1 MAVWLRVLANPKVL
15 KRFLQTKA
23 GRKAALKY
31 GTMLLNSKMV
41 QDSVNK
47 FMNKNDRALSDDKA
61 YAAQTK
67 QYAALQKQIAALQAQ
82 IDKSRDDNAAVQTAT
97 FTMGRRVIE
106 MQRLYAQ
113 MQAELQRVQ
122 QIQMQMSAQHTR

>member
-41 QDSVNK
+41 QDSVNR

-61 YAAQTK
+61 YVAQTK

-113 MQAELQRVQ
+113 MQAELQRIQ
-122 QIQMQMSAQHTR
+122 QIQMQMSAQRTR